1 MKIYIKNMVCNRC
14 VFVVEKLIKDMKL
27 SPLSVEMGE
36 VDFGETHLSNT
47 QMTAFR
53 DNLNQFGFEILDDKN
68 AKLIDKIKRYIID
81 FINNHLKDV
90 EKLNLSNYLS
100 RKLKYDYS
108 YLSNIFSEIAGI
120 TIEQYVIQ
128 LKIEKAKEL
137 LFYNELTLS
146 EISYQLNYSS
156 VAHLSSQ
163 FKKVTGMTPTK
174 FKQIKDV
181 QKRVSLDKL

>member
-1 MKIYIKNMVCNRC
+1 MVCNRC
-14 VFVVEKLIKDMKL
+14 IFVVEKLLQDMKL
-27 SPLSVEMGE
+27 LPISVDMGE
-36 VDFGETHLSNT
+36 VDFGGKSLSNP
-47 QMTAFR
+47 QMIVLR
-53 DNLNQFGFEILDDKN
+53 EKLNQFGFEILDDKN
-68 AKLIDKIKRYIID
+68 TKLIDKIKRHIID
-81 FINNHLKDV
+81 FIYNHLKDI

-100 RKLKYDYS
+100 QKLKCDYS

-128 LKIEKAKEL
+128 LKIEKVKEL